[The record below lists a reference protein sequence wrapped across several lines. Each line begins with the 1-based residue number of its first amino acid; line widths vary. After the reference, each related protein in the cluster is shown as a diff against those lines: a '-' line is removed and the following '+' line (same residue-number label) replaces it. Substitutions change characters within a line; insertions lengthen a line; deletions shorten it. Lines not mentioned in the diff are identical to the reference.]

1 MFKKILTLFKI
12 KEIRQ
17 KLLFTLFILF
27 VFRLLTAVTIPG
39 VNLGVF
45 KDIVRSSDVLQ
56 IFNMFSGGAFA
67 QLSILT
73 VGLGPYIN
81 ASYILQLLS
90 AVFPSIKE
98 LYTGG
103 PIERKMLTT
112 YTRLLSIPIAI
123 FQAIAV
129 YFGLVALGPKL
140 GLGEGFQIIQV
151 GSTLDIVAIVAILT
165 FGAVFTMW
173 LGELISEYGLGGG
186 SSIIILAGILVSL
199 PTSLQY
205 AWDVLVSDVSKL
217 VFIIGI
223 LVILILAIIIALA
236 VYKVPVIY
244 AHRVRASGILGQENY
259 MPIPINPAGVMPVIF
274 AISIVRIPGAL
285 ASFLAGNTHWPK
297 VASIAA
303 TVSAFLNNFWYSN
316 LLILVTTVGFTVF
329 SAFLV
334 FRPKEVA
341 ENLAK
346 SGGFVKGIRPGK
358 ETEKFLK
365 RVLTGSVI
373 WGAILLG
380 ILVLLPNVM
389 VVTLNL
395 PTLVVTGTGTLII
408 ASVVMDIV
416 RQVEALYST
425 YSEPIQYF

>member
-1 MFKKILTLFKI
+1 MFKRLVELIKIREVRSKLF
-12 KEIRQ
+12 
-17 KLLFTLFILF
+17 FTLFILA

-39 VNLGVF
+39 VNLKLF
-45 KDIVRSSDVLQ
+45 KDIVANSDVLQ

-67 QLSILT
+67 RLSILT

-103 PIERKMLTT
+103 PLERKMLTM
-112 YTRLLSIPIAI
+112 YTRLLSVPLAI
-123 FQAIAV
+123 GQSIAV
-129 YFGLVALGPKL
+129 YFGLTTLGSKL
-140 GLGEGFQIIQV
+140 GLSGLKFITV
-151 GSTLDIVAIVAILT
+151 NSTLDVIAIISILT

-199 PTSLQY
+199 PTSLHY
-205 AWDVLVSDVSKL
+205 AWGVLYSDVAK
-217 VFIIGI
+217 FIFIVAI
-223 LVILILAIIIALA
+223 AIILILAVILALA
-236 VYKVPVIY
+236 YYKVPVIY
-244 AHRVRASGILGQENY
+244 AHRVRASGLLGRENY

-274 AISIVRIPGAL
+274 AISIVRIPAAL
-285 ASFLAGNTHWPK
+285 ASFFVAQHKWPK
-297 VASIAA
+297 IAQVA
-303 TVSAFLNNFWYSN
+303 VVLNNFLNNFWYSN
-316 LLILVTTVGFTVF
+316 ILILITTVGFTVF

-346 SGGFVKGIRPGK
+346 SGGFIKGVRPGK
-358 ETEKFLK
+358 TTETYLR
-365 RVLTGSVI
+365 RVLVGSVV
-373 WGAILLG
+373 WGAVLLG
-380 ILVLLPNVM
+380 VLVLLPNVM
-389 VVTLNL
+389 VMLLKL
-395 PTLVVTGTGTLII
+395 PTLVVTGTGVLII

-416 RQVEALYST
+416 RQVEALHAT
-425 YSEPIQYF
+425 FAEPIQYF